1 MNLDRVI
8 GIGLRLYVALALLL
22 VFAPI
27 ITSFVYS
34 FDANR
39 YAAIP
44 WGGFSTK
51 WYAAAF
57 SDPDVARGFRN
68 TVIVAL
74 CSSVIATAIGF
85 ATAYTDYRYRFF
97 GKNVYLALALLPPTI
112 PVIILGL
119 AMLVFLARIGLSGEL
134 HTVIICHVVYSI
146 PFAMA
151 LIRLRLSQ
159 MDPDLEAAAWNLG
172 ADQWRTLREV
182 ILPFVLP
189 AIFSALFLTMA
200 VSFDEYAI
208 AWFVS
213 GFNETLPVRILV
225 LLQREVSPKVNAIG
239 SIVFII
245 SMSLVMLAQV
255 ALLARRPQRSPA
267 LAGRTAA

>member
-1 MNLDRVI
+1 MNADRI
-8 GIGLRLYVALALLL
+8 IAWSLRGYIAAALLI

-27 ITSFVYS
+27 ITSFVFS

-51 WYAAAF
+51 WYLAAF
-57 SDPDVARGFRN
+57 DDPDVAKGFRN

-74 CSSVIATAIGF
+74 STSVIATVIGF
-85 ATAYTDYRYRFF
+85 TAAYSDYRYRFF

-112 PVIILGL
+112 PVVILGL
-119 AMLVFLARIGLSGEL
+119 AMLVLTSRTGLYGSLEA
-134 HTVIICHVVYSI
+134 VIISHVVYCI

-151 LIRLRLSQ
+151 LIRLRLAQ
-159 MDPDLEAAAWNLG
+159 MDPNLEAAAWNLG
-172 ADQWRTLREV
+172 ANEWRTLCAV
-182 ILPFVLP
+182 ILPFTFP
-189 AIFSALFLTMA
+189 AIASAMFLTMA
-200 VSFDEYAI
+200 VSFDEFAI

-239 SIVFII
+239 SLVFII
-245 SMSLVMLAQV
+245 SMTLVMLAQLV
-255 ALLARRPQRSPA
+255 LLVRKPDG
-267 LAGRTAA
+267 AGE

>member
-1 MNLDRVI
+1 MADRLI
-8 GIGLRLYVALALLL
+8 SLGLKLYVIVVLLL

-27 ITSFVYS
+27 ITSFIFS
-34 FDANR
+34 FDESR

-51 WYAAAF
+51 WYQAAF
-57 SDPDVARGFRN
+57 DDPDVARGFTN

-74 CSSVIATAIGF
+74 CTSVIATLIGF

-119 AMLVFLARIGLSGEL
+119 AMLVSLARVGMSGEL
-134 HTVIICHVVYSI
+134 YTVIICHVVYCI

-172 ADQWRTLREV
+172 AGQWRTMREI
-182 ILPFVLP
+182 ILPFSLP
-189 AIFSALFLTMA
+189 AILSALFLTMA

-213 GFNETLPVRILV
+213 GFNETLPVRVLV

-239 SIVFII
+239 SVVFVI
-245 SMSLVMLAQV
+245 SMSLVMLAQI
-255 ALLARRPQRSPA
+255 ALLVRKPRRRADQPV
-267 LAGRTAA
+267 GGIT

>member
-1 MNLDRVI
+1 MILDRTI
-8 GIGLRLYVALALLL
+8 TLALRFYVALVLLL

-27 ITSFVYS
+27 LTSFVYS

-57 SDPDVARGFRN
+57 ADPDVAKGFRN

-74 CSSVIATAIGF
+74 SSSTIATVIGF

-97 GKNVYLALALLPPTI
+97 GKNLYLALALLPPTI

-119 AMLVFLARIGLSGEL
+119 AMLVFLAQVGLSGEL
-134 HTVIICHVVYSI
+134 YTVVFCHVVYCI

-172 ADQWRTLREV
+172 AGQWRTLREV
-182 ILPFVLP
+182 ILPFTFP
-189 AIFSALFLTMA
+189 AILSALFLTMA

-239 SIVFII
+239 SIVFMI
-245 SMSLVMLAQV
+245 SMTLVMLAQI
-255 ALLARRPQRSPA
+255 ALMVRKPRRQ
-267 LAGRTAA
+267 AG